1 MYNKYYITNPYWKK
15 EIESYINESTGKLD
29 FSEDDS
35 NYDTSKKGQFE
46 KELKIC
52 YDKNS
57 LCKVSGIYKQ
67 AYKYLTVG
75 LDRLKNNK
83 SDANILEAYLYV
95 DVMKGKVTSKN
106 YKAINCTYSNN
117 KLGFHIDE
125 LGESPDKNN
134 IDTPFYIDVTDE
146 LKKWESK
153 TPKSTRKK
161 KKIGGARKS
170 RKKK

>member
-1 MYNKYYITNPYWKK
+1 M
-15 EIESYINESTGKLD
+15 S
-29 FSEDDS
+29 
-35 NYDTSKKGQFE
+35 
-46 KELKIC
+46 
-52 YDKNS
+52 
-57 LCKVSGIYKQ
+57 
-67 AYKYLTVG
+67 VG

-125 LGESPDKNN
+125 LGESADKNN
-134 IDTPFYIDVTDE
+134 IDTPFYIDVTSDLE
-146 LKKWESK
+146 KWESK

-161 KKIGGARKS
+161 KKRGGKIRT
-170 RKKK
+170 RTHKKK